1 MTCENKLKSSDSN
14 SRWGNLL
21 SSLPSSLP
29 PPPPYHPGFLSLFLL
44 PTCDHRLSRL
54 PPLLATCTLS
64 SESEHPVLWQ
74 RLHQAG
80 LFAPILRADLRQGP
94 VKRRRTQSQEALAQL
109 LAIPTKTF
117 PKSSSLALLS
127 LSLSRAESG
136 VRGEMR
142 EIGAGRKELEHVGC
156 PRHLRWLLEPQSC
169 RSRDFSS
176 KVVLKGP
183 PASQRCGQGPYCT
196 ASLMGLYSAPTP

>member
-54 PPLLATCTLS
+54 PPLLAACTLS

-109 LAIPTKTF
+109 LAITNK
-117 PKSSSLALLS
+117 
-127 LSLSRAESG
+127 
-136 VRGEMR
+136 
-142 EIGAGRKELEHVGC
+142 
-156 PRHLRWLLEPQSC
+156 
-169 RSRDFSS
+169 DFSQKQLS
-176 KVVLKGP
+176 GPPLSVPEQGRVWCAWGNEGNRSWKERARTRGLP
-183 PASQRCGQGPYCT
+183 PASQVAARTTVMQIP
-196 ASLMGLYSAPTP
+196 